1 MRDDTQEMT
10 QTTEQRSAGVEHV
23 IRILQYNV
31 NKSRNKV
38 LASLMEDPRR
48 KDFDII
54 AIQEP
59 WRNTYDHAAYNPRAS
74 GFHLIDNKQ
83 ARPSP
88 TTYVGFV
95 LCVSV
100 SLG

>member
-1 MRDDTQEMT
+1 MRDDTQEIT

-38 LASLMEDPRR
+38 LAGLMEDPRR

-54 AIQEP
+54 VI
-59 WRNTYDHAAYNPRAS
+59 
-74 GFHLIDNKQ
+74 
-83 ARPSP
+83 
-88 TTYVGFV
+88 
-95 LCVSV
+95 
-100 SLG
+100 